1 VTEPLQVFATLP
13 DEQQAGRLAR
23 ALVERRLAAC
33 VQVIGPVASTYRWQG
48 SVESAQEWLCLL
60 KTTRDRYPE
69 LEAAVLE
76 LHPYD
81 TPELVAVPLV
91 EGSRRYLDWLAAAV
105 EPGNDA

>member
-1 VTEPLQVFATLP
+1 VIESLQVFTTLP

-23 ALVERRLAAC
+23 ELVERRLASC
-33 VQVIGPVASTYRWQG
+33 VQVVGPLTSTYRWHG
-48 SVESAQEWLCLL
+48 SVESAREWLCLL
-60 KTTRDRYPE
+60 KTTRDRYAE

-91 EGSRRYLDWLAAAV
+91 AGSRRYLDWLASAV
-105 EPGNDA
+105 SPENDD